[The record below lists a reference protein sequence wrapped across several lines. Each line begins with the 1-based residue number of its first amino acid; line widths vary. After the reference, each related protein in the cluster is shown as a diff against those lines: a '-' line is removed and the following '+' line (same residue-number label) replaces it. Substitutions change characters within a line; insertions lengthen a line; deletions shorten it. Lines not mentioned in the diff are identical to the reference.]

1 MGHERPAVLKKL
13 FPVAIV
19 LALVYLGVDRWHGPN
34 AGSSFPETPG
44 QSDAPQ
50 SQQPASREATPRA
63 GTQFESEGTVIR
75 VLPDDTKG
83 SRHQRFLV
91 RLSTGR
97 TVLIA
102 HNIDLAPRVQGLS
115 EGDTVTFSGEFEDND
130 KGGVVH
136 WTHHDPSGRHVAGWI
151 RHRGQVYQ

>member
-1 MGHERPAVLKKL
+1 VLKKL
-13 FPVAIV
+13 FSVAIV
-19 LALVYLGVDRWHGPN
+19 VVLAYLGVDHWRDSN
-34 AGSSFPETPG
+34 AGGSSSETRG
-44 QSDAPQ
+44 QSDASQ
-50 SQQPASREATPRA
+50 SQQPTAREATPGA
-63 GTQFESEGTVIR
+63 GTQFESEGTVTR

-102 HNIDLAPRVQGLS
+102 HNIDLAPPVQGLS
-115 EGDTVTFSGEFEDND
+115 EGDTVSFSGEFEDND

>member
-1 MGHERPAVLKKL
+1 M
-13 FPVAIV
+13 
-19 LALVYLGVDRWHGPN
+19 
-34 AGSSFPETPG
+34 
-44 QSDAPQ
+44 
-50 SQQPASREATPRA
+50 
-63 GTQFESEGTVIR
+63 QFESEGTVTR

-102 HNIDLAPRVQGLS
+102 HNIDLAPRVQGVS
-115 EGDTVTFSGEFEDND
+115 EGDTVSFSGEFEDND